1 MPLVSVAVMSFN
13 SRKYYGKRYD
23 EISRYLEVCLE
34 SIKKQDYK
42 NIEISVFDDCS
53 EEDPS
58 EKIKKSF
65 PDVKIF
71 RNKENIGLL
80 KTENK
85 AIRQSHGKYI
95 LILNQDIY
103 LENDYVSKLV
113 EVMED
118 DETIGVSIGKIKR
131 FFIDNNLSVRFTNVL
146 DSVGL
151 QFPRDRNIIDR
162 GQLEKDSGQYDK
174 SGFVFGVTGAA
185 PFYSKKILEETAIN
199 GEYYDED
206 FWMYKEDPDLCWRMN
221 IQGSKCFYCADTIA
235 YHARSSGGISKDDR
249 EKFFRRRISIVISR
263 IFRSGSGSIAT
274 RRRSYSNHYFM
285 LIKNDTL
292 SMLAK
297 SIIPFGWLE
306 FQKFVFGTFFEPRAF
321 FPSWVD
327 FFGKLAKIKKKRK
340 IIQSRRKVSP
350 KELEELFCRS
360 IW

>member
-1 MPLVSVAVMSFN
+1 MSFN

-118 DETIGVSIGKIKR
+118 DETIGVVSGKILR
-131 FFIDNNLSVRFTNVL
+131 FCIDDKNNLQFSKIL
-146 DSVGL
+146 DSAGMI
-151 QFPRDRNIIDR
+151 FFCDRNILER
-162 GQLEKDSGQYDK
+162 GQQEEDTGQFEKSET
-174 SGFVFGVTGAA
+174 VFGVTGAA
-185 PFYSKKILEETAIN
+185 PFYRKKALEDILIN

-206 FWMYKEDPDLCWRMN
+206 FWMYKDDVDICWRLN
-221 IQGSKCFYCADTIA
+221 LREWKCKYCSQTIA
-235 YHARSSGGISKDDR
+235 YHARSAGGISVKMRKNFVTRRIGYIIHRFIKRDGGTA
-249 EKFFRRRISIVISR
+249 KVRRRD
-263 IFRSGSGSIAT
+263 FC
-274 RRRSYSNHYFM
+274 NHYLM
-285 LIKNDTL
+285 LVKNDTL
-292 SMLAK
+292 SSLLK
-297 SIIPFGWLE
+297 SFLPFVWRE
-306 FQKFVFGTFFEPRAF
+306 FQKVIFGIFFEPHVY
-321 FPSWVD
+321 FPGWVD